1 MPEEGARIRSIIFL
15 GISLEGATGGL
26 IWGGRGG
33 PPNDSGRIDPRISS
47 AEGFSEG
54 GALVCSEK
62 LRPKFR
68 EGLELEATIPAA
80 PGAWAKGWFS
90 WLSSCSA

>member
-15 GISLEGATGGL
+15 GISLEGAIGGL
-26 IWGGRGG
+26 ILGRGG
-33 PPNDSGRIDPRISS
+33 PPKDSGRIDPRISS

-68 EGLELEATIPAA
+68 GGLGLEAITPAA